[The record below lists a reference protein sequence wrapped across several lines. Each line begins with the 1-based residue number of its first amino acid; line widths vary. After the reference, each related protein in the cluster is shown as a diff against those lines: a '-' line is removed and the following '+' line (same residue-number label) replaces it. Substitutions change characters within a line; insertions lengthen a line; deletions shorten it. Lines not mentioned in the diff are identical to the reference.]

1 MCACDNYIKSNIYNG
16 GKYVCEPDDMIVW
29 GYGHTRKEL
38 LFLWPLYEFVTHI
51 TKHEAN
57 MISLYIYYNLE

>member
-1 MCACDNYIKSNIYNG
+1 MCVLVIIILRVTSING
-16 GKYVCEPDDMIVW
+16 GKYVCEPDDMTVW

-57 MISLYIYYNLE
+57 MISIHIL